1 MRLWNLQSPLP
12 SPNPIFYL
20 LAYGLM
26 IPFAIYGGMR
36 FIRHM
41 PWKGFLPVSW
51 VLALPI
57 LAYAPFNM
65 QRRLVDGVWIALI
78 ALSLGSVTSS
88 FSSKDQTAAST
99 TSRLRSWFYGLSSLG
114 FVAALILIVGGIT
127 AARNPSPPLYRP
139 ADQVRAF
146 NELDRIA
153 APGDIVL
160 SSSTTGNPLP
170 SYAPVRVVIG
180 IETLTVAYEEVAAQ
194 MFLAYQGNTTDTQR
208 QELLQKW
215 NVDYVYWGPDEREL
229 GDWNPNQEVYLEKIV
244 TAGEHEIFR
253 VMIGD

>member
-1 MRLWNLQSPLP
+1 
-12 SPNPIFYL
+12 
-20 LAYGLM
+20 M

-36 FIRHM
+36 IIRHI

-65 QRRLVDGVWIALI
+65 QRRLVDGIWIALI
-78 ALSLGSVTSS
+78 VLSLGSVTSS
-88 FSSKDQTAAST
+88 FSSQDQAAANT
-99 TSRLRSWFYGLSSLG
+99 TSRLRSWFYGLSSIG

-127 AARNPSPPLYRP
+127 TVLNPSPPLYRL

-146 NELDRIA
+146 NELARIA
-153 APGDIVL
+153 APGEVVL

-170 SYAPVRVVIG
+170 GYAPVRVVIG
-180 IETLTVAYEEVAAQ
+180 IGTLTVAYEEVAAQ
-194 MFLAYQGNTTDTQR
+194 VASFYQADTPDFRR
-208 QELLQKW
+208 QELMNNW
-215 NVDYVYWGPDEREL
+215 GVDFIYWGPDEREL
-229 GDWNPNQEVYLEKIV
+229 GDWSPRHEVFLEKII

-253 VMIGD
+253 VLNDE